1 MRCFYPSKKEKI
13 HDGPYVRHRKC
24 GLTRFKE
31 ININNSGDFPDVVYY
46 IWKAAEEI
54 RRFKSFFI
62 NLYE

>member
-1 MRCFYPSKKEKI
+1 MWSDKTKKK
-13 HDGPYVRHRKC
+13 K
-24 GLTRFKE
+24 LLKE
-31 ININNSGDFPDVVYY
+31 IIINNSGDFPNVVYY